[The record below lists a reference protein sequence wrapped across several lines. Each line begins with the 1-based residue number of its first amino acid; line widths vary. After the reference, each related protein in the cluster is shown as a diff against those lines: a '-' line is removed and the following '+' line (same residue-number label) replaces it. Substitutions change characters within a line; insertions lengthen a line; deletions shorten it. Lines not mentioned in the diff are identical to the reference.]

1 MATTTIDVVPVR
13 ETAGTG
19 SESFRAIKIVW
30 KRELIRWSRNRTRII
45 TALMQPILFLFVLG
59 TGLADLLP
67 KSTGHVDFKTFIF
80 PGVLAM
86 IVLFVSIYSAVSI
99 VWDREFGFMREM
111 MVAPVPRAAI
121 VVGKCLGGA
130 TVATIQGAILLA
142 MAGLVHVPYNPILI
156 ITTLLELTLT
166 AFTLTALGI
175 LLAARMQQVESFQVI
190 MQIFVL
196 PLFFLS
202 GAVFPLSGL
211 PTWLEVLTRIDPLS
225 YAIDAVRRGIFSHIN
240 TGGASAFTKPL
251 EWGHYVIPVPLELAI
266 VLAVGLALLGGA
278 IFQFSRPE

>member
-1 MATTTIDVVPVR
+1 MSSWNTPAGRSVTPRPRAARCSGPPPSCGCGAARPPEEAQREEEAMATTTIDVVPVR

-19 SESFRAIKIVW
+19 SESYRAIKIVW
-30 KRELIRWSRNRTRII
+30 KRELIRWSRNRTRIV

-175 LLAARMQQVESFQVI
+175 LLAARMHAGGVLPGDHADLRPAA
-190 MQIFVL
+190 VL
-196 PLFFLS
+196 PL
-202 GAVFPLSGL
+202 
-211 PTWLEVLTRIDPLS
+211 R
-225 YAIDAVRRGIFSHIN
+225 
-240 TGGASAFTKPL
+240 
-251 EWGHYVIPVPLELAI
+251 
-266 VLAVGLALLGGA
+266 
-278 IFQFSRPE
+278 